1 MTPIFEP
8 FEPSDPADRIEPI
21 LRGDV
26 RTAARLMRDLD
37 DRRPDGI
44 ETLKR
49 LFPHT
54 GKAYIA
60 GITGNPGAGKSTV
73 VDALIAHYRAAGD
86 RVGVVCVDPTSPFS
100 GGAILGDRI
109 RMQRHAVDPG
119 VFIRSLAT
127 RGHLGGLSRS
137 TFDIV
142 HVLDAMGFERIL
154 IETVGVGQ
162 DEVDVMRAAHTTAVV
177 TVPGLGDDI
186 QAIKS
191 GLLEVADVLVVNK
204 ADCEGADRT
213 ERDLLHMLDLRA
225 TGERKD
231 VEIVRTIATRGTADG
246 SGITE
251 LAAAIEA
258 HRARVWSGP
267 GAVERAKARAGA
279 HLAELVRAL
288 LADRAARALAAR
300 GGLTEIAEAVVLRRA
315 DPWTVAEQLVGAL

>member
-1 MTPIFEP
+1 MTDIQ
-8 FEPSDPADRIEPI
+8 PI
-21 LRGDV
+21 LDGNV
-26 RTAARLMRDLD
+26 RAAARLMRDID
-37 DRRPDGI
+37 DRRPDALAA
-44 ETLKR
+44 LKA

-54 GKAYIA
+54 GKAYVV

-73 VDALIAHYRAAGD
+73 VDALIAHYRSQGE

-109 RMQRHAVDPG
+109 RMQRHALDPE

-137 TFDIV
+137 TFDVV
-142 HVLDAMGFERIL
+142 HVLDAMGFGRIL

-162 DEVDVMRAAHTTAVV
+162 DEVDVMRAAHTTVVV

-186 QAIKS
+186 QAIKA

-204 ADCEGADRT
+204 ADREGADRT
-213 ERDLLHMLDLRA
+213 ERDLMHMLDLR
-225 TGERKD
+225 TGDRKAVD
-231 VEIVRTIATRGTADG
+231 IVRTIATRGTAEG

-251 LAAAIEA
+251 LAAAVEA
-258 HRARVWSGP
+258 HRQRAWTGDGGAAR
-267 GAVERAKARAGA
+267 AMERATSQ
-279 HLAELVRAL
+279 LAELVRAL

-300 GGLTEIAEAVVLRRA
+300 GGMVQIARDVVEKRQ
-315 DPWTVAEQLVGAL
+315 DPWTIAEQLVDTL

>member
-1 MTPIFEP
+1 MTSSTEI
-8 FEPSDPADRIEPI
+8 AGRIGSLIEH
-21 LRGDV
+21 LLQGDV

-37 DRRPDGI
+37 DRRPEAI
-44 ETLKR
+44 EVLKR
-49 LFPHT
+49 VFPHT
-54 GKAYIA
+54 GKAYIT

-73 VDALIAHYRAAGD
+73 VDALISHYRAAGE

-109 RMQRHAVDPG
+109 RMQRHALDPG

-127 RGHLGGLSRS
+127 RGYLGGLSRS

-142 HVLDAMGFERIL
+142 HVFDAMGFQRIL

-162 DEVDVMRAAHTTAVV
+162 DEVDVMRAAHTTVVV
-177 TVPGLGDDI
+177 TVAGLGDDI

-204 ADCEGADRT
+204 ADREGADRT

-225 TGERKD
+225 TGERKEVD
-231 VEIVRTIATRGTADG
+231 IVRTIATQGLAEG
-246 SGITE
+246 SGISE
-251 LAAAIEA
+251 LAAAIAA
-258 HRARVWSGP
+258 HRARVWTGP
-267 GAVERAKARAGA
+267 GAAERAKARAGA

-288 LADRAARALAAR
+288 LSDRATLALQAR
-300 GGLTEIAEAVVLRRA
+300 GGLGELAESLALRHT

>member
-1 MTPIFEP
+1 MTIV
-8 FEPSDPADRIEPI
+8 DQVLA
-21 LRGDV
+21 GDV

-37 DRRPDGI
+37 DRTPAGLDA
-44 ETLKR
+44 LKA

-54 GKAYIA
+54 GKAYLV

-73 VDALIAHYRAAGD
+73 VDALIGHYRALGEK
-86 RVGVVCVDPTSPFS
+86 VGVVCVDPTSPFS

-109 RMQRHAVDPG
+109 RMQRHALDPG

-137 TFDIV
+137 TYDV
-142 HVLDAMGFERIL
+142 AHVLDAMGFERIL

-162 DEVDVMRAAHTTAVV
+162 DEVDVMKAAHTTVVV

-204 ADCEGADRT
+204 ADREGADRT
-213 ERDLLHMLDLRA
+213 ERDLMHMLDLRA
-225 TGERKD
+225 HGERKE
-231 VEIVRTIATRGTADG
+231 VEIVRTIATKGLAAG
-246 SGITE
+246 SGIAE
-251 LAAAIEA
+251 LATAIEA
-258 HRARVWSGP
+258 HRARIWEGP
-267 GAVERAKARAGA
+267 TAAARHVTRAQA

-288 LADRAARALAAR
+288 LADRAARAIAAR
-300 GGLTEIAEAVVLRRA
+300 GGLTEIAKSVVDKAA
-315 DPWTVAEQLVGAL
+315 DPWTVAEQLLAGL

>member
-1 MTPIFEP
+1 VTDTAPDI
-8 FEPSDPADRIEPI
+8 API
-21 LRGDV
+21 LAGDV

-37 DRRPDGI
+37 DRRNNALAS
-44 ETLKR
+44 LKA

-54 GKAYIA
+54 GKAYLV

-73 VDALIAHYRAAGD
+73 VDALISHYRSLGEK
-86 RVGVVCVDPTSPFS
+86 VGVVCIDPTSPFS

-109 RMQRHAVDPG
+109 RMQRHALDPD

-137 TFDIV
+137 TFDV
-142 HVLDAMGFERIL
+142 AHVLDAMGFQRIL

-162 DEVDVMRAAHTTAVV
+162 DEVEVMKAAHSTVVV

-204 ADCEGADRT
+204 ADREGADRT
-213 ERDLLHMLDLRA
+213 ERDLMHMLDLRA
-225 TGERKD
+225 SGERKD

-246 SGITE
+246 SGIKE
-251 LAAAIEA
+251 LAAAVEA
-258 HRARVWSGP
+258 HR
-267 GAVERAKARAGA
+267 ERAWTGETAAPRATARAAA

-288 LADRAARALAAR
+288 LADRATAAMAAR
-300 GGLTEIAEAVVLRRA
+300 GGLGEIAQAVSERRS
-315 DPWTVAEQLVGAL
+315 DPWTVAEQLVASL

>member
-1 MTPIFEP
+1 MTPTTELV
-8 FEPSDPADRIEPI
+8 ERIEQI
-21 LRGDV
+21 LQGDV

-37 DRRPDGI
+37 DRRPEAI
-44 ETLKR
+44 EALKL

-54 GKAYIA
+54 GKAYIT

-73 VDALIAHYRAAGD
+73 VDAMIAHYRAAGE

-109 RMQRHAVDPG
+109 RMQRHALDPG

-127 RGHLGGLSRS
+127 RGYLGGLSRS

-162 DEVDVMRAAHTTAVV
+162 DEVDVMRAAHSTVVV

-191 GLLEVADVLVVNK
+191 GLLEIADVLVVNK
-204 ADCEGADRT
+204 ADREGADRT

-225 TGERKD
+225 TGERKE
-231 VEIVRTIATRGTADG
+231 VEIVRTIATRGTAEG

-267 GAVERAKARAGA
+267 AAAERAKARAGA

-288 LADRAARALAAR
+288 LADRATRALQAR
-300 GGLTEIAEAVVLRRA
+300 GGLGEIAEAVVLRRA

>member
-1 MTPIFEP
+1 MTST
-8 FEPSDPADRIEPI
+8 EPSERTVDRIVDQI
-21 LRGDV
+21 LGGDI

-37 DRRPDGI
+37 DRRPDAI
-44 ETLKR
+44 AALKQ

-54 GKAYIA
+54 GKAYIV

-73 VDALIAHYRAAGD
+73 VDALIALYRAAGE

-109 RMQRHAVDPG
+109 RMQRHALDPG

-137 TFDIV
+137 TFDVV

-162 DEVDVMRAAHTTAVV
+162 DEVDVMRAAHTTVVV

-204 ADCEGADRT
+204 ADREGADRT

-225 TGERKD
+225 TGERKE
-231 VEIVRTIATRGTADG
+231 VEVVRAIATRGTAEG
-246 SGITE
+246 SGIAE
-251 LAAAIEA
+251 LAAAIAA
-258 HRARVWSGP
+258 HRARAWSGA
-267 GAVERAKARAGA
+267 GAAERAKARASA
-279 HLAELVRAL
+279 HLAELLRAL
-288 LADRAARALAAR
+288 LARSRPAA
-300 GGLTEIAEAVVLRRA
+300 GLRRSPRPSSTA
-315 DPWTVAEQLVGAL
+315 APTRGAWPSS

>member
-1 MTPIFEP
+1 
-8 FEPSDPADRIEPI
+8 
-21 LRGDV
+21 
-26 RTAARLMRDLD
+26 MRDLD
-37 DRRPDGI
+37 DRRPDAI
-44 ETLKR
+44 AALKQ

-54 GKAYIA
+54 GKAYIV

-73 VDALIAHYRAAGD
+73 VDALIALYRAAGE

-109 RMQRHAVDPG
+109 RMQRHALDPG

-137 TFDIV
+137 TFDVV

-162 DEVDVMRAAHTTAVV
+162 DEVDVMRAAHTTVVV

-204 ADCEGADRT
+204 ADREGADRT

-225 TGERKD
+225 TGERKE
-231 VEIVRTIATRGTADG
+231 VEVVRAIATRGTAEG
-246 SGITE
+246 SGIAE
-251 LAAAIEA
+251 LAAAIAA
-258 HRARVWSGP
+258 HRARAWSGA
-267 GAVERAKARAGA
+267 GAAERAKARASA
-279 HLAELVRAL
+279 HLAELLYL
-288 LADRAARALAAR
+288 LAGSGTLTVSGVDLPCGHGRDGFAVPAR
-300 GGLTEIAEAVVLRRA
+300 RR
-315 DPWTVAEQLVGAL
+315 

>member
-1 MTPIFEP
+1 MSHTELVELITH
-8 FEPSDPADRIEPI
+8 
-21 LRGDV
+21 GDV

-37 DRRPDGI
+37 DRRPEAI
-44 ETLKR
+44 EVLKR

-54 GKAYIA
+54 GGAYIT

-73 VDALIAHYRAAGD
+73 VDALIAHYRAAGQ

-109 RMQRHAVDPG
+109 RMQRHALDPG

-127 RGHLGGLSRS
+127 RGYLGGLSRS
-137 TFDIV
+137 TFDVV
-142 HVLDAMGFERIL
+142 HVLDAMGIERIL

-204 ADCEGADRT
+204 ADREGADRT

-231 VEIVRTIATRGTADG
+231 VEIVRTIATRGTASG

-267 GAVERAKARAGA
+267 HAAERAKLRASA

-288 LADRAARALAAR
+288 LADRAARTLEAR
-300 GGLTEIAEAVVLRRA
+300 GGLGEISEAVVERRA
-315 DPWTVAEQLVGAL
+315 DPWTVAEQLVDAL